1 MSSVYRSRTQD
12 VQSLTEGRNEPM
24 MNESMSF
31 TVLDE
36 NGREVK
42 CEALFTFESE
52 ETGKSYIVY
61 TDNSVDAE
69 GNTQV
74 YASIYDPESDEQ
86 KLMPIET
93 EKEWKII
100 EIILEEI
107 QTEIA
112 GG

>member
-1 MSSVYRSRTQD
+1 MM
-12 VQSLTEGRNEPM
+12 NEPM
-24 MNESMSF
+24 SF
-31 TVLDE
+31 AVLDE
-36 NGREVK
+36 NGREIK

-69 GNTQV
+69 GNTRV

-86 KLMPIET
+86 KLMPIES

-100 EIILEEI
+100 EIILEEL
-107 QTEIA
+107 QSE
-112 GG
+112 G

>member
-1 MSSVYRSRTQD
+1 MPYVYRSGTQD
-12 VQSLTEGRNEPM
+12 VQSLTEGRNETM

-61 TDNSVDAE
+61 TDNSVDEE
-69 GNTQV
+69 GNTKV

-100 EIILEEI
+100 EIILAEL
-107 QTEIA
+107 QSA
-112 GG
+112 S

>member
-1 MSSVYRSRTQD
+1 
-12 VQSLTEGRNEPM
+12 M

-36 NGREVK
+36 NDKEVK
-42 CEALFTFESE
+42 CDVLFTFESE

-61 TDNSVDAE
+61 TDNSVDEE

-74 YASIYDPESDEQ
+74 YASIYDPQSDEQ

-93 EKEWKII
+93 EKEWRII
-100 EIILEEI
+100 EIILEEL
-107 QTEIA
+107 QNSV
-112 GG
+112 

>member
-1 MSSVYRSRTQD
+1 
-12 VQSLTEGRNEPM
+12 M

-36 NGREVK
+36 NGREIK

-69 GNTQV
+69 GNIQV